1 MSARRVALVTG
12 AARGIGAAITIAL
25 ASEGYDVLA
34 VDACAEQPHVPYG
47 LGTRDELDAVVAA
60 AGPSALAV
68 VADATDIDAMATA
81 VAAAE
86 SEHGGL
92 DVVVAAAGV
101 IVGGV
106 PQWELAPELERAV
119 VDVCLG
125 GVMVASRAAMPAML
139 RRPDPR
145 SGRFIAISS
154 AAAARGLPMLAAYS
168 AAKAGV
174 VGLVKALAVE
184 LRGTGITANA
194 ISPGS
199 TRTATLDESARL
211 YGLES
216 AEHFA
221 DHQPIQRLLEPSE
234 VAAAVV
240 FLAGETA
247 AGVTGAVLPVDGG
260 LSA

>member
-1 MSARRVALVTG
+1 MTGRRVALVTG
-12 AARGIGAAITIAL
+12 AARGIGAATTIAL
-25 ASEGYDVLA
+25 AAEGYEVLA

-47 LGTRDELDAVVAA
+47 LGTQEELDAVVAA
-60 AGPSALAV
+60 AGPDTRAV
-68 VADATDIDAMATA
+68 VADVTDADAMADA
-81 VAAAE
+81 VRAAE
-86 SEHGGL
+86 AGNGGL

-125 GVMVASRAAMPAML
+125 GVMVASRVAMPALL
-139 RRPDPR
+139 RRAEPR

-154 AAAARGLPMLAAYS
+154 AAAARGLPMLAAYG

-174 VGLVKALAVE
+174 VGLVRALAVE

-216 AEHFA
+216 VEHFA

-240 FLAGETA
+240 FLAGEA
-247 AGVTGAVLPVDGG
+247 AGGITGAVLPVDGG
-260 LSA
+260 LSV